1 MESHDT
7 VKTTLGDLIATL
19 TEETAEVIRDEREA
33 NKIVAFIVTH
43 MLNRS
48 APASRRW
55 QYWQ

>member
-7 VKTTLGDLIATL
+7 VKTTLGELIATL
-19 TEETAEVIRDEREA
+19 TEETAEVIRDKGEA

-43 MLNRS
+43 MLNTS
-48 APASRRW
+48 APASRKW

>member
-7 VKTTLGDLIATL
+7 VETTLGELIAAL

-33 NKIVAFIVTH
+33 DKIVAFIVTH
-43 MLNRS
+43 LLNTS

>member
-7 VKTTLGDLIATL
+7 VKTTLGELIAAL
-19 TEETAEVIRDEREA
+19 TEETAGIIRDERKA

-48 APASRRW
+48 APASRKW

>member
-7 VKTTLGDLIATL
+7 VKTTLGELIETL
-19 TEETAEVIRDEREA
+19 TEETAGIVRDEREA

-43 MLNRS
+43 MLNTS